1 MMGAKMVLIVDN
13 IDEEEQDVIM
23 LLNINIRKDD
33 GFAYKLH
40 IPTIIIPKIQ
50 GSFLFISGINLS
62 NIYKTNN

>member
-23 LLNINIRKDD
+23 KDD

-40 IPTIIIPKIQ
+40 IPAIIIPKVQ
-50 GSFLFISGINLS
+50 GD
-62 NIYKTNN
+62 